1 MPRKH
6 LFWSLVLLAAAACF
20 ASDIPKNT
28 RLEVRLDD
36 ALGSDISQTGQ
47 NFAGTLTRSI
57 SLGKESLK
65 KGDHVSGVVKY
76 AESTLNYYRPGEIEL
91 ELTSVTSNGKV
102 CEIATNTLRFQGK
115 ERQADPATGKQ
126 DDRGARGEDIA
137 RSTIGV
143 IGAANTTTAQTVPGT
158 DVAVGPSTR
167 VTGMQV
173 VLPAK
178 SKLTFTVTSN

>member
-1 MPRKH
+1 MPRKY
-6 LFWSLVLLAAAACF
+6 LFWSLLVLASAACF
-20 ASDIPKNT
+20 SSDVPKNT
-28 RLEVRLDD
+28 RLEVRLDET
-36 ALGSDISQTGQ
+36 LGSDISQIGQ
-47 NFAGTLTRSI
+47 DFSATLTRSI
-57 SLGKESLK
+57 SLGKEGLK

-102 CEIATNTLRFQGK
+102 CQIATNTLRFQGK

-137 RSTIGV
+137 RGAIGV
-143 IGAANTTTAQTVPGT
+143 AGAANTAPAQTIPGT
-158 DVAVGPSTR
+158 GVAVGPSTP

-178 SKLTFTVTSN
+178 SKLTFTITSN

>member
-1 MPRKH
+1 MSKEH
-6 LFWSLVLLAAAACF
+6 LFWPLVLLATSACF

-28 RLEVRLDD
+28 RLEVRLDET
-36 ALGSDISQTGQ
+36 LGSDISQVGQ
-47 NFAGTLTRSI
+47 NFSATLTRSI
-57 SLGKESLK
+57 ALGKEGLK

-91 ELTSVTSNGKV
+91 ELTSVISNGKV
-102 CEIATNTLRFQGK
+102 CQIATNTLRFQGK

-137 RSTIGV
+137 R
-143 IGAANTTTAQTVPGT
+143 GAIAVAGAPNTAPAQTIPGT
-158 DVAVGPSTR
+158 GVAVGPSSPA
-167 VTGMQV
+167 TGMQV

-178 SKLTFTVTSN
+178 SKLTFTITSN

>member
-6 LFWSLVLLAAAACF
+6 SFWSLVVLATTACF
-20 ASDIPKNT
+20 ASDLPKNT
-28 RLEVRLDD
+28 RLEVRLDET
-36 ALGSDISQTGQ
+36 LGSDISQIGQ
-47 NFAGTLTRSI
+47 DFSATLTRSI
-57 SLGKESLK
+57 SLGKEGLK

-102 CEIATNTLRFQGK
+102 CQIATNTLRFQGK
-115 ERQADPATGKQ
+115 ERRADPSTGQQ
-126 DDRGARGEDIA
+126 DDLGARGEDIA
-137 RSTIGV
+137 RAGVGV
-143 IGAANTTTAQTVPGT
+143 IGANTTTAQTIPGT
-158 DVAVGPSTR
+158 GVAVGPSTP